1 MALTRIKS
9 DSITTG
15 VVEGKVDAHLSGG
28 TGITLSSGVIAV
40 DSTIATNASVTAA
53 IDGLI
58 DSAPG
63 ALNTLNEL
71 AASLGDDADFANT
84 VTTSIAAKLPNAGGT
99 LTGPLT
105 INDTSATRVSAGTT
119 AQRTSGTAGDFRY
132 NSTTGKFEGYSSSW
146 GDIGGGANFTLNQ
159 FTGDGST
166 TIFTLAGSA
175 VEELNSLLYL
185 DGVYQSKSNYDL
197 SGTTLTFSPAPASG
211 VSIELMGIVMS
222 PPTTSNQFTL
232 NQFTGDGSTVAYTLT
247 LSPLSDNE
255 TSVYINGVYQSKSN
269 YSVSGTT
276 LTFTTA
282 PPTGTSVEIMV
293 ASSVV
298 VSISTPNDGTVTTSK
313 IVDSAVTSAKIA
325 NGSVTADKLA
335 AGAGGAFND
344 FVIKTAS
351 YTAVARDQIITNKAV
366 AAPATYAVTVS
377 GGVFHIDASANPV
390 LVLTRGITYTF
401 TQSDSTNANHPI
413 AFKDTAGNSYTTGVT
428 STGTPGNAGAQTVFV
443 VPANAPLGGLRY
455 YCTVHGN
462 GMGNTINIV
471 EPGLTITLPVS
482 PVAGNSIF
490 IKNAGAATVTVGR
503 NGSNIN
509 STADD
514 GELITDAA
522 ATLVYVD
529 GTIGWK
535 EL

>member
-58 DSAPG
+58 DAAPG

-71 AASLGDDADFANT
+71 AASIGDDANFANT
-84 VTTSIAAKLPNAGGT
+84 VATTKLSLTGGT

-119 AQRTSGTAGDFRY
+119 AQRTSGSAGDFRY
-132 NSTTGKFEGYSSSW
+132 NSTTGKFEGYTTSW
-146 GDIGGGANFTLNQ
+146 GDIGGGAAFQMDQ
-159 FTGDGST
+159 FTGNGST
-166 TIFTLAGSA
+166 TVFTLLGA
-175 VEELNSLLYL
+175 VPELNSMVYL

-197 SGTTLTFSPAPASG
+197 SDNTLTFSPAPASG
-211 VSIELMGIVMS
+211 VSIEVMGVIMAV
-222 PPTTSNQFTL
+222 PTASTQFTV
-232 NQFTGDGSTVAYTLT
+232 NQFTGNGSTVAFTLT
-247 LSPLSDNE
+247 LSPTSENE

-282 PPTGTSVEIMV
+282 PPAGTSVEVMV

-377 GGVFHIDASANPV
+377 GGVFHIDGSANPV

-455 YCTVHGN
+455 YCTVHGD

>member
-84 VTTSIAAKLPNAGGT
+84 VTTSIAAKFPTAGGT

-166 TIFTLAGSA
+166 TVFTLTKP
-175 VEELNSLLYL
+175 VEENNSLVYL
-185 DGVYQSKSNYDL
+185 DGVYQSKSHYSL
-197 SGTTLTFSPAPASG
+197 SSNTLTFNTA
-211 VSIELMGIVMS
+211 
-222 PPTTSNQFTL
+222 PPTGVAIEVVGAIMALPLASTDFKL
-232 NQFTGDGSTVAYTLT
+232 NQFSGDGSTVAFT
-247 LSPLSDNE
+247 LSAAPASEND

-269 YSVSGTT
+269 YAIAGTT
-276 LTFTTA
+276 ITFSTA
-282 PPTGTSVEIMV
+282 PPATTSVEVMA

-298 VSISTPNDGTVTTSK
+298 VSVAIPDDGTVTTVK
-313 IVDSAVTSAKIA
+313 IADSNVTTAKIA
-325 NGSVTADKLA
+325 DGSVTAAKLA
-335 AGAGGAFND
+335 AGAGGAYNEFA
-344 FVIKTAS
+344 IKTTN
-351 YTAVARDQIITNKAV
+351 YTASARDQLIANKAL
-366 AAPATYAVTVS
+366 AANTTYAVTVS
-377 GGVFHIDASANPV
+377 GGVFHIDGVANPA
-390 LVLTRGITYTF
+390 LTLTQGVTYTF

-413 AFKDTAGNSYTTGVT
+413 AFKDSGGNSYTTGVT
-428 STGTPGNAGAQTVFV
+428 STGTPGNAGAETVFV
-443 VPANAPLGGLRY
+443 VPANAPLAGLRY

-462 GMGNTINIV
+462 GMGNVINV
-471 EPGLTITLPVS
+471 TTANLVITLPTS
-482 PVAGNSIF
+482 PSSGNAVF

-514 GELITDAA
+514 GQLVTDAA
-522 ATLVYVD
+522 ATLVYVNS
-529 GTIGWK
+529 TIGWK